1 MTSSLWASQ
10 CFVVVDIIF
19 VGVSFLYFFLWL
31 TSSLWAFQC
40 FVVELVPVSVSA
52 RFVVVDI
59 CVGVS
64 VCFVCNVH
72 C

>member
-19 VGVSFLYFFLWL
+19 VGVSVFFLILWL

-40 FVVELVPVSVSA
+40 FVVELVSVSA
-52 RFVVVDI
+52 RFVVLDI